1 MPVIKYEQDLGTGS
15 FITKTYVQTQID
27 AQRVHKKGSVS
38 TQARRKNTGM
48 PRNAPFPHNGPELPP
63 IILLVMPFVEQPHV
77 EGCG

>member
-27 AQRVHKKGSVS
+27 AQGVHKKGSVS
-38 TQARRKNTGM
+38 TQARRKNIGP
-48 PRNAPFPHNGPELPP
+48 PRNAPFPHNGPELSP

-77 EGCG
+77 EDCG